1 MYAKLLLFKFGIQI
15 ICSFICGLVAK
26 NCNHFRNRK
35 NAFVSITI
43 SYIME
48 LSVHNFQVI
57 LIKYME
63 VNTSI

>member
-1 MYAKLLLFKFGIQI
+1 MYSKLLLFKFGIQI

-48 LSVHNFQVI
+48 LSVH
-57 LIKYME
+57 
-63 VNTSI
+63 